1 MPKKIRLL
9 FCALISGG
17 PPLQWEGTKNR
28 REGGLFWDS
37 PQGAEGLWAG
47 KGGHK
52 QTGDAAFYS
61 TQGGLFISKG
71 PSARPLIGKS
81 SIADSSMLLQRVR
94 SAEVSACEGR
104 AAARFSLKALSLD
117 WHSPQGLQPPS
128 EKMKLSC
135 EIWNEFDMSM
145 LAFHK
150 QGGHIE
156 LTCWSL
162 LWLAMVTFDYNA
174 WCVIFFGCIWVITQY
189 TENPLSLESLIF
201 AAVCTMYIVSSWYLA
216 RNVYRIMQKYITR

>member
-1 MPKKIRLL
+1 MPKKILLL

-52 QTGDAAFYS
+52 QTGDAAFFS

-71 PSARPLIGKS
+71 PRARPLIGKS

-94 SAEVSACEGR
+94 SAEVSACEGGR
-104 AAARFSLKALSLD
+104 AAAQFSLKALRLTFS
-117 WHSPQGLQPPS
+117 SRPS
-128 EKMKLSC
+128 TPLRKNETVMWKLKWVWYEHVGFSQTRRSYWVDVLVL
-135 EIWNEFDMSM
+135 IV
-145 LAFHK
+145 
-150 QGGHIE
+150 
-156 LTCWSL
+156 
-162 LWLAMVTFDYNA
+162 LAMVTFDYNV
-174 WCVIFFGCIWVITQY
+174 WCVIFFGCIWDKTQC
-189 TENPLSLESLIF
+189 TKNPLPLESLIF
-201 AAVCTMYIVSSWYLA
+201 AAVFTMYKLV
-216 RNVYRIMQKYITR
+216 RCT

>member
-1 MPKKIRLL
+1 MPKKILLL

-52 QTGDAAFYS
+52 QTGDAAFFS

-71 PSARPLIGKS
+71 PRARPLIGKS

-94 SAEVSACEGR
+94 SAEVSACEGGR
-104 AAARFSLKALSLD
+104 AAAQFSLKALRLTFSSRPSTPLRKNETVMWKLKWVWYEHVGFSQTRRSYWVD
-117 WHSPQGLQPPS
+117 VLVPIVTCNGNIWLQCMMCYLFRLHLSYNSIYWKSTFSWIFDIRGCVYNVHSF
-128 EKMKLSC
+128 KL
-135 EIWNEFDMSM
+135 
-145 LAFHK
+145 
-150 QGGHIE
+150 
-156 LTCWSL
+156 
-162 LWLAMVTFDYNA
+162 V
-174 WCVIFFGCIWVITQY
+174 
-189 TENPLSLESLIF
+189 P
-201 AAVCTMYIVSSWYLA
+201 CT
-216 RNVYRIMQKYITR
+216 